1 MKYIY
6 PKKINIEDIVVIELK
21 DKYIIKNNS
30 KMNMYGIIV
39 KFNECDIIK
48 EYNTY
53 KIILK
58 NDEMIN
64 YDNFLS
70 RNIKNYKNI
79 SNNNEIKI
87 VSNKIEQ
94 YYKEKKKELY
104 LNIHCVK
111 KTGFLNIPKISIL

>member
-1 MKYIY
+1 MKYVY
-6 PKKINIEDIVVIELK
+6 PKEINIDDIIVIELK

-30 KMNMYGIIV
+30 KMDLYGIII
-39 KFNECDIIK
+39 KLNDCDIIK

-58 NDEMIN
+58 NDIMTK

-70 RNIKNYKNI
+70 QNINNYKNI
-79 SNNNEIKI
+79 SENNEIKI
-87 VSNKIEQ
+87 ISNKIEK